1 VTLSIRKRKKRPHL
15 TRKKNTFPGLPF
27 ITNKGNR
34 TIYISKTSCYRYK
47 RAWEPRKQNDE
58 SSESKKP
65 CLDSNGER
73 IKRRKCAILLAY
85 SGVNFFGMQR
95 NPEMKTIEEELL
107 KAMLKNE
114 WINEEGFN
122 QPQDLQF
129 QRAARTDKGV
139 SAVQQVVSMKLRE
152 LDQNEEQ

>member
-1 VTLSIRKRKKRPHL
+1 
-15 TRKKNTFPGLPF
+15 
-27 ITNKGNR
+27 
-34 TIYISKTSCYRYK
+34 
-47 RAWEPRKQNDE
+47 
-58 SSESKKP
+58 
-65 CLDSNGER
+65 
-73 IKRRKCAILLAY
+73 LLAY

-95 NPEMKTIEEELL
+95 NPEMKTIEDELL

-122 QPQDLQF
+122 QPQDLLF

-152 LDQNEEQ
+152 LDQNISKMAETFNLFYIPQPILSI